1 MPKEQRSKPPSKTIP
16 KISSAEQEHEWVVLK
31 PVARPEI
38 SKIVPTKKKEIAPT
52 TKLIEESVAAKP
64 LVIAARGDQKEPEE
78 LTKAKIS
85 SAENDEVEKISC
97 SLSKN
102 QYRSEKG
109 EKPSKEDVTTIQ
121 VKKTEKSPKEV
132 AKSLIIKKGKHIL
145 KECKEKEDISLKP
158 VECIQKDAAL
168 EKISSKIE
176 KPKDEKPPLTTVTK
190 AKLSPKAA
198 ELKKGEEVKKTVSPK
213 VEPSPLR
220 RKSSAIAGKTIS
232 PKELKQVTVTS
243 EQNITSQ
250 EHPGHFLPL
259 MKELS
264 PEVVQLQKIP
274 TQQEEV
280 ILEEFEGKKGEDE
293 EGEEEEETWG
303 LEVSYEGYEA
313 EEFDS
318 NLEDEAIETPRGTG
332 DKIGEREF

>member
-1 MPKEQRSKPPSKTIP
+1 MPKEQRSKPPSKTIS
-16 KISSAEQEHEWVVLK
+16 KISSAEQEHERVVLK

-38 SKIVPTKKKEIAPT
+38 SKVVPMKKEEIAPT

-64 LVIAARGDQKEPEE
+64 LVIVARGDQKEPEV
-78 LTKAKIS
+78 LTKAKIGLT
-85 SAENDEVEKISC
+85 ENDEVQKISC
-97 SLSKN
+97 SLSKD

-109 EKPSKEDVTTIQ
+109 EKPNKDDVTTIQ

-132 AKSLIIKKGKHIL
+132 AKSLMIKKGKHTL
-145 KECKEKEDISLKP
+145 TECKEKEDISLKP

-198 ELKKGEEVKKTVSPK
+198 ELVKKGEEVKKTVSPK
-213 VEPSPLR
+213 AEPSPLQ

-232 PKELKQVTVTS
+232 PKEPKQATVTS
-243 EQNITSQ
+243 EQKITSQ
-250 EHPGHFLPL
+250 EHPGLFLPL

-280 ILEEFEGKKGEDE
+280 ILEE
-293 EGEEEEETWG
+293 
-303 LEVSYEGYEA
+303 
-313 EEFDS
+313 
-318 NLEDEAIETPRGTG
+318 
-332 DKIGEREF
+332 